1 MARSEAERSGVS
13 LRGQATME
21 TNNDGELRTVC
32 CMKESERDMAQDI
45 LKFNVEPT
53 VNSGENDALRFVSVA
68 TDIVS
73 AYVSSNAVARM
84 DLAALIES
92 VHVALRSVGGPKA
105 AEPADPTPRVSV
117 KKSITPDFLISLED
131 GRPYKA
137 LKRHLAGLGLTPE
150 DYRRKW
156 QLPLD
161 YPMVAPNY
169 AIKRSELARK
179 HGLGRKG
186 VVVPDQSARATASGK
201 RKASVE
207 TLNDA

>member
-1 MARSEAERSGVS
+1 
-13 LRGQATME
+13 
-21 TNNDGELRTVC
+21 
-32 CMKESERDMAQDI
+32 MAQEI
-45 LKFNVEPT
+45 LKINVEPT
-53 VNSGENDALRFVSVA
+53 MNSGENDALRFASVT

-73 AYVSSNAVARM
+73 AYVSNNAVART
-84 DLAALIES
+84 DLAALIGS
-92 VHVALRSVGGPKA
+92 VHAAFRSVGSPKA
-105 AEPADPTPRVSV
+105 AEPADPKPCVSV

-137 LKRHLAGLGLTPE
+137 LKRHLAGLGLSPE

-186 VVVPDQSARATASGK
+186 LAAPDQLARAKASGK
-201 RKASVE
+201 RKAS
-207 TLNDA
+207 AKP

>member
-1 MARSEAERSGVS
+1 
-13 LRGQATME
+13 
-21 TNNDGELRTVC
+21 
-32 CMKESERDMAQDI
+32 
-45 LKFNVEPT
+45 VEPT

-73 AYVSSNAVARM
+73 AYVSSNAVART
-84 DLAALIES
+84 DLAALIGS
-92 VHVALRSVGGPKA
+92 VHAALRTVGSPKA
-105 AEPADPTPRVSV
+105 AEPADRTPRVSV

-150 DYRRKW
+150 NYRRKW

-169 AIKRSELARK
+169 AIRRSELARK

-186 VVVPDQSARATASGK
+186 VVVPDQPARAKASGK